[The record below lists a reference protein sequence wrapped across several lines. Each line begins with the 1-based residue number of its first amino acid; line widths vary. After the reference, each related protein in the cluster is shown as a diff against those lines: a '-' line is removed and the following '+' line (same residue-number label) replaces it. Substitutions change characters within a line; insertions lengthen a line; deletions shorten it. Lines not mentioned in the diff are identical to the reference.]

1 MENPPADGLIPFRD
15 GPHASSYLAPGDR
28 PGERVVVKVLRE
40 PLDRQTRAA
49 FDREQAALAKLR
61 PAPIR
66 LAERVTK
73 LPDGRTALS
82 APWCAESLADRVAR
96 TGPLG
101 VPETVA
107 VATAVA
113 KALATAHDAGVPH
126 GGVHPG
132 NVLFA
137 DGGEPVVAD
146 FGVSLRRR
154 FGRSPAADVGFL
166 APETLSRGVLDAAS
180 DRYCLGA
187 VLHFCRTGQAP
198 FQAAPGERPEALV
211 LRVFDAAPPELPDAP
226 PALASL
232 VTRLLA
238 KEPRDRPDDEAV
250 LAALAA
256 LREAPGEPLLVLE
269 PPSGESPAPQRK
281 RRGPA
286 LALAGLA
293 GAVVVVAAVLLW
305 PGGATSPAPP
315 PAPVP
320 APASST
326 SAAAVR
332 IDLDPP
338 VDRQDHVELTW
349 HAPPNLDFAVLVT
362 EAGQARPTV
371 VLAQRL
377 TSKRITVRPDR
388 AYCFRIQA
396 TSPRG
401 SWQSEPRGIRDAV
414 C

>member
-1 MENPPADGLIPFRD
+1 MENPPADGLIPYRD

-40 PLDRQTRAA
+40 PLDRQTRVA
-49 FDREQAALAKLR
+49 FDRERAALARLR
-61 PAPIR
+61 AAPIR

-73 LPDGRTALS
+73 LPDGRTALA

-101 VPETVA
+101 VPETLA

-113 KALATAHDAGVPH
+113 KALAAAHDAGVPH

-132 NVLFA
+132 NVLFT

-154 FGRSPAADVGFL
+154 FGRSPSADVGFL
-166 APETLSRGVLDAAS
+166 APETLSRGVMDAAA
-180 DRYCLGA
+180 DRYGLGA
-187 VLHFCRTGQAP
+187 LLHFCRTGQAP
-198 FQAAPGERPEALV
+198 FPAAPGERADALV
-211 LRVFDAAPPELPDAP
+211 LRVFDAPPPELADVP
-226 PALASL
+226 PALARL
-232 VTRLLA
+232 VTGLLA

-256 LREAPGEPLLVLE
+256 LREARGEPLLVLE
-269 PPSGESPAPQRK
+269 PRPAEQPAPHRK

-293 GAVVVVAAVLLW
+293 VAVVVVAAVLLW
-305 PGGATSPAPP
+305 RKGGTSPAPP
-315 PAPVP
+315 APAP

-326 SAAAVR
+326 AAGAVR

-377 TSKRITVRPDR
+377 TSKQITVRPGR

-401 SWQSEPRGIRDAV
+401 TWQSQARGIREAV